1 MAEEKISSVVKFKKL
16 DPNAKSPL
24 RKRQSDAD
32 WDLFFNSRVEKVIL
46 PHTVEKFPTGIA
58 FEIPPGLYG
67 RIEERSSMGAKNIA
81 VRGGVIDRSYR
92 GEIVIMLANANNHRV
107 TIQAGEKIAQIGFKH
122 IYEDEI
128 VEVQELSESS
138 RGAQGFGSSGRF

>member
-1 MAEEKISSVVKFKKL
+1 MV
-16 DPNAKSPL
+16 N
-24 RKRQSDAD
+24 
-32 WDLFFNSRVEKVIL
+32 
-46 PHTVEKFPTGIA
+46 GIT
-58 FEIPPGLYG
+58 
-67 RIEERSSMGAKNIA
+67 
-81 VRGGVIDRSYR
+81 
-92 GEIVIMLANANNHRV
+92 NNHRV